1 VKPATEE
8 PYALAEGPVW
18 DAPRRR
24 LLWVDILGGVV
35 LEGALDGGRIAVT
48 GQHRF
53 DRMVGT
59 VVAAVDGT
67 LLVAAQE
74 DLVVL
79 RPDGVRE
86 HGPRIVPAGEKR
98 RLNDGA
104 TDPAGRF
111 LVGTLS
117 LGGPSSRETLVRWD
131 GGRITTL
138 DDDLTLSN
146 GLAWSADGR
155 SMYSVDTLRRTV
167 YVRDYHPD
175 DGAVGERRVHLR
187 LTDGY
192 PDGIAADAEDHLWVA
207 VWGAGEIRRFAPGGE
222 LVDRVAVPA
231 PNTSSVAFAGAD
243 LDRLVIT
250 TATAELT
257 DEQLGAYP
265 DSGHLF
271 TVPVDVPGVPVT
283 PWAATARC

>member
-1 VKPATEE
+1 MKPATEE
-8 PYALAEGPVW
+8 SYALAEGPVW

-35 LEGALDGGRIAVT
+35 LEGALD
-48 GQHRF
+48 
-53 DRMVGT
+53 
-59 VVAAVDGT
+59 DG
-67 LLVAAQE
+67 
-74 DLVVL
+74 
-79 RPDGVRE
+79 
-86 HGPRIVPAGEKR
+86 KR

-104 TDPAGRF
+104 SDPAGRF

-146 GLAWSADGR
+146 GLAWPADGR

-175 DGAVGERRVHLR
+175 DGAVGGRRVHLR

-192 PDGIAADAEDHLWVA
+192 PDG
-207 VWGAGEIRRFAPGGE
+207 
-222 LVDRVAVPA
+222 
-231 PNTSSVAFAGAD
+231 
-243 LDRLVIT
+243 T

-265 DSGHLF
+265 DSGRLF
-271 TVPVDVPGVPVT
+271 TVPVDVPGLPVT
-283 PWAATARC
+283 PWAATARS